1 MNHYFIDNGN
11 LKDKEINFN
20 VYVFNKKYSFVSNQ
34 GVFSKNKIDYG
45 TELLLKSLEINNEE
59 SLLDI
64 GCGIGIMGIILKENY
79 RNLKIT
85 MSDVNK
91 RALKLAKTN
100 ALNNNVLVDITLSNL
115 FENIEQKF
123 DIIISNPPI
132 RTGKKI
138 TYKLY
143 EESYNYLNSDGKL
156 WIVVRK
162 QQGAKTVYDYLK
174 TVFKTVEIVNK
185 KNGYYIIKSIKE

>member
-1 MNHYFIDNGN
+1 
-11 LKDKEINFN
+11 
-20 VYVFNKKYSFVSNQ
+20 
-34 GVFSKNKIDYG
+34 
-45 TELLLKSLEINNEE
+45 
-59 SLLDI
+59 
-64 GCGIGIMGIILKENY
+64 MGIILKENY

>member
-1 MNHYFIDNGN
+1 MNHYFIDNDN